1 MTSPTDFGTDFQIKV
16 VGGDGTKDR
25 PFIFKILN
33 ETESLFK
40 VIFVSDSKIVAD
52 KCVERNNTVSAYNVD
67 EKDGYRFA
75 GWLDENGNLF
85 DFDIPIT
92 ADITLT
98 AKWVSL
104 SQSHT
109 ISLVAEGQ
117 TTPFWGINVADG
129 EACDYDYNIS
139 SYTTKDDNWVFMGWC
154 TADGVKFDFTQPVTE
169 DVTLYE
175 NWILLSEYDGIV
187 VTLKNYDDVFAILP
201 LHEGDKLPAQYN
213 YDDSVIEYGFIFDG
227 WLDENGN
234 QFDVDT
240 PFMENMTLT
249 EHWIKDPDFTG
260 HYVTFKDDDMIYGID
275 GDTVNRVPMITD
287 KDGYEFLGWYYG
299 DTEIWDMTV
308 TEDIVVQARW
318 LKNEVNIQFIDVNG
332 KTKSTLTVTPADNSF
347 ENVSIPEIPS
357 APYLDGY
364 TFKGWTVGETL
375 YTDADAL
382 QTALKNLVATVPE
395 DDIIVN
401 EVYEQKQT
409 EFTVTVVGGTIKDG
423 DVTGTF
429 KPSDQVYVTATGGS
443 AGQVFSHWEKDG
455 IIVGYEETYAF
466 RMPSFDTKL
475 TAVYKDKPEEV
486 LEKTGTAYIESVTK
500 TGENKVSFVSVV
512 SVPDDKRI
520 LRAGVVANTEDA
532 LNGEELT
539 INNTR
544 FQSYN
549 STTCRNYTTFKY
561 TFSKSNVN
569 EIWCVRAYVQYTDI
583 EGNIYETY
591 GDLVRANADGIMNEV

>member
-1 MTSPTDFGTDFQIKV
+1 MSNK
-16 VGGDGTKDR
+16 K
-25 PFIFKILN
+25 
-33 ETESLFK
+33 
-40 VIFVSDSKIVAD
+40 
-52 KCVERNNTVSAYNVD
+52 
-67 EKDGYRFA
+67 
-75 GWLDENGNLF
+75 
-85 DFDIPIT
+85 
-92 ADITLT
+92 
-98 AKWVSL
+98 
-104 SQSHT
+104 
-109 ISLVAEGQ
+109 
-117 TTPFWGINVADG
+117 
-129 EACDYDYNIS
+129 
-139 SYTTKDDNWVFMGWC
+139 
-154 TADGVKFDFTQPVTE
+154 
-169 DVTLYE
+169 
-175 NWILLSEYDGIV
+175 
-187 VTLKNYDDVFAILP
+187 
-201 LHEGDKLPAQYN
+201 
-213 YDDSVIEYGFIFDG
+213 
-227 WLDENGN
+227 
-234 QFDVDT
+234 
-240 PFMENMTLT
+240 
-249 EHWIKDPDFTG
+249 
-260 HYVTFKDDDMIYGID
+260 
-275 GDTVNRVPMITD
+275 
-287 KDGYEFLGWYYG
+287 GYEFMGWYYG

-423 DVTGTF
+423 YVTGTF

-443 AGQVFSHWEKDG
+443 AGQVFSHWTKDG

-544 FQSYN
+544 FQRYN